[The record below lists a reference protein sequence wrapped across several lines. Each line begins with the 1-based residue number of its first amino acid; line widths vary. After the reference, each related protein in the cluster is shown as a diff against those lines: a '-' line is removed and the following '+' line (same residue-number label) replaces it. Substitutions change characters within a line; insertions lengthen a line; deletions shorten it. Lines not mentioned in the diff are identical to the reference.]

1 MFEMIWDDVI
11 PIRASMGPNPKDE
24 RVRRPAGIEP
34 ALRSATRRSAE
45 EWVTGDWA
53 AVADA
58 VKQRMTQLDLRQGD
72 VIKRSGLTK
81 QTVGEIENNSKQR
94 NRNRRT
100 LEALSEALEW
110 HPDHLAAVLEGRTP
124 PEVGTPYAKSAE
136 DIPKRFDILE
146 HRIETL
152 RAEIVELESSLDDRF
167 NELRKDILASFQQAL
182 AHMRRP
188 GR

>member
-1 MFEMIWDDVI
+1 M
-11 PIRASMGPNPKDE
+11 
-24 RVRRPAGIEP
+24 
-34 ALRSATRRSAE
+34 
-45 EWVTGDWA
+45 TGDWA

-58 VKQRMTQLDLRQGD
+58 VKQRMAELGLRQGA
-72 VIKRSGLTK
+72 VVKRSGLTK

-100 LEALSEALEW
+100 LETLSEALEW

-136 DIPKRFDILE
+136 DVPKRFDIIE
-146 HRIETL
+146 HRIDTL
-152 RAEIVELESSLDDRF
+152 RAEIEELESSLDDRF
-167 NELRKDILASFQQAL
+167 NELRKDILAALQQAV
-182 AHMRRP
+182 AHLRRP